1 MSGEFSSE
9 ASSVHDRLIEAVTAA
24 DPTASLTKAVRALLS
39 QGQDR
44 DAIYSE
50 LEALRAT
57 LQAAERES
65 EEDAVLE
72 MMDFLT
78 GWCNPHT
85 RI

>member
-1 MSGEFSSE
+1 MN
-9 ASSVHDRLIEAVTAA
+9 SVHDRLTEAVGAM
-24 DPTASLTKAVRALLS
+24 DPTVSLTKAVRALLS

-50 LEALRAT
+50 LEGLRVA
-57 LQAAERES
+57 LQAAGRES

-72 MMDFLT
+72 VMDFLT
-78 GWCNPHT
+78 GWCSPHA